1 MQNQFLGLCADVHKV
16 SIEVAREIIKR
27 EVIVD
32 LWKRMK
38 ANGSTWKELFD
49 AKEDLIEDCL
59 QNVYDC
65 GCYFVR
71 LQRIDF
77 IYLLDK

>member
-16 SIEVAREIIKR
+16 SIETAREIIKR
-27 EVIVD
+27 EVIIE

-38 ANGSTWKELFD
+38 ANGATWKELFD
-49 AKEDLIEDCL
+49 AKRDCIDNFL

-65 GCYFVR
+65 GCYFDC
-71 LQRIDF
+71 LKRIDF